1 MENDPSWYTQRNKK
15 DGSRSRETNMAWY
28 DRLLGRAPIVD
39 EEKLNPAQYVISR
52 NEGMTID
59 SREVVTNYRNAYEQ
73 LEIVNRAVNMIVDD
87 VSEIPFAIG
96 EKIVGTTNVLKNI
109 RRSKVD
115 LLINKEP
122 NPFQDVSA
130 FKRNLII
137 DLLIDGNIFIYFDG
151 AHLYHLPADK
161 VRIYTDDKTYV
172 ERYSYDNS
180 IDYSPDEI
188 IHIKENS
195 FNSIYRGTPRLKPA
209 FRTMQLLGSM
219 RDFQDNFFKNGA
231 VPGLVLKSPNTL
243 SEKIK
248 ERMLQAWVARY
259 NPKSGGR
266 RPLFLD
272 GGLEVENLTEINF
285 KELDFQEGIKSN
297 ERIILEAMGI
307 PSILMDGG
315 NNANIRPNHRLY
327 YLETILPIVK
337 KVSCALER
345 FFGFSMSE
353 DVTGIP
359 ALQPE
364 LRDQAAYYAT
374 LVNTGIL
381 SANEAREALGKEPV
395 DGFDEPRVPANIA
408 GSATNPEQG
417 GRPTEAAPSEEE

>member
-1 MENDPSWYTQRNKK
+1 
-15 DGSRSRETNMAWY
+15 MAWY
-28 DRLLGRAPIVD
+28 DRFLGIER

-52 NEGMTID
+52 DEGMTID
-59 SREVVTNYRNAYEQ
+59 SREVITNYRNAYEQ

-87 VSEIPFAIG
+87 SAEIPFQIG
-96 EKIVGTTNVLKNI
+96 EQIQGINNIVKNI
-109 RRSKVD
+109 RKSRVNI
-115 LLINKEP
+115 LINKEP
-122 NPFQDVSA
+122 NPFQDIST
-130 FKRNLII
+130 FKRNLVI
-137 DLLIDGNIFIYFDG
+137 DLLLDGNIFIYFDG
-151 AHLYHLPADK
+151 AHLYHLPADR
-161 VRIYTDDKTYV
+161 VTIYSDTDTYV
-172 ERYSYDNS
+172 DKYSFDNT
-180 IDYSPDEI
+180 IDYSPREI

-195 FNSIYRGTPRLKPA
+195 FNSIYRGVPRLKPA
-209 FRTMQLLGSM
+209 YRTMQLLGSM
-219 RDFQDNFFKNGA
+219 RNFQDNFFKNGA

-259 NPKSGGR
+259 NPQSGGR

-272 GGLEVENLTEINF
+272 GGLEVENLTEVNF

-307 PSILMDGG
+307 PPILMDGG

-327 YLETILPIVK
+327 YLETVLPIVRK
-337 KVSCALER
+337 IGHAVER
-345 FFGFSMSE
+345 FFGFELSE

-374 LVNTGIL
+374 LVNTGIM
-381 SANEAREALGKEPV
+381 SPNEAREALGKEPV

-408 GSATNPEQG
+408 GSAANPEEG

>member
-1 MENDPSWYTQRNKK
+1 
-15 DGSRSRETNMAWY
+15 MAWY
-28 DRLLGRAPIVD
+28 DRFLGGNS
-39 EEKLNPAQYVISR
+39 EEKLNPSQYVISR
-52 NEGMTID
+52 NEGMTVD
-59 SREVVTNYRNAYEQ
+59 SREIVTNYRNAYEQ

-87 VSEIPFAIG
+87 VAEIPFAVG
-96 EKIVGTTNVLKNI
+96 EKVLGTTNVVKNI

-115 LLINKEP
+115 LLLNKEP
-122 NPFQDVSA
+122 NPFQDVST

-151 AHLYHLPADK
+151 AHMYHLPADK
-161 VRIYTDDKTYV
+161 ITIHTDDKTYI
-172 ERYSYDNS
+172 ERFSYDNS
-180 IDYSPDEI
+180 IDYSPNEI

-195 FNSIYRGTPRLKPA
+195 FNSIYRGVPRLKPA
-209 FRTMQLLGSM
+209 YRTMQLLSSM
-219 RDFQDNFFKNGA
+219 RNFQDNFFKNGA

-243 SEKIK
+243 SEKVK
-248 ERMLQAWVARY
+248 ERMMRAWSIRY
-259 NPKSGGR
+259 NPTTGGK
-266 RPLFLD
+266 RPLILD
-272 GGLEVENLTEINF
+272 GGLEVDALSKINF
-285 KELDFQEGIKSN
+285 KELDFAESIKSN

-307 PSILMDGG
+307 PPILMDGG

-327 YLETILPIVK
+327 YLETVLPVVK
-337 KVSCALER
+337 KLGYALER
-345 FFGFSMSE
+345 FFGFSLNE

-408 GSATNPEQG
+408 GSAVNPEQG
-417 GRPTEAAPSEEE
+417 GRPQEAAPSEEE

>member
-1 MENDPSWYTQRNKK
+1 
-15 DGSRSRETNMAWY
+15 MAWY
-28 DRLLGRAPIVD
+28 DRFLGRNS
-39 EEKLNPAQYVISR
+39 EEKLNPAQYVVSR
-52 NEGMTID
+52 NEGMTVE

-87 VSEIPFAIG
+87 VAEIPFAVG
-96 EKIVGTTNVLKNI
+96 EKVLGATNIVKNI
-109 RRSKVD
+109 RKSKVD
-115 LLINKEP
+115 LLLNKEP

-161 VRIYTDDKTYV
+161 VTIHTDDKTYIK
-172 ERYSYDNS
+172 RFSYDNS
-180 IDYSPDEI
+180 IDYSPSEI

-195 FNSIYRGTPRLKPA
+195 FNSIYRGVPRLKPA

-307 PSILMDGG
+307 PPILLDGG

-327 YLETILPIVK
+327 YLETVLPIVK
-337 KVSCALER
+337 KLNYALER
-345 FFGFSMSE
+345 FFGYSLAE

-408 GSATNPEQG
+408 GSAANPEQG
-417 GRPTEAAPSEEE
+417 GRPEEAAPSEEE

>member
-1 MENDPSWYTQRNKK
+1 
-15 DGSRSRETNMAWY
+15 MAWY
-28 DRLLGRAPIVD
+28 DRFLGRD
-39 EEKLNPAQYVISR
+39 SEDKLNPSQYVISR
-52 NEGMTID
+52 NEGMTVE

-87 VSEIPFAIG
+87 VAEIPFAVG
-96 EKIVGTTNVLKNI
+96 EKVLGATNIVKNI
-109 RRSKVD
+109 RKSKVD
-115 LLINKEP
+115 LLLNKEP
-122 NPFQDVSA
+122 NPFQDVSS

-161 VRIYTDDKTYV
+161 VTIYTDDKTYI
-172 ERYSYDNS
+172 ERFSYDNS
-180 IDYSPDEI
+180 IDYSPSEI

-195 FNSIYRGTPRLKPA
+195 FNSIYRGVPRLKPA

-307 PSILMDGG
+307 PPILLDGG

-337 KVSCALER
+337 KLGYALER
-345 FFGFSMSE
+345 FFGFSLAE

-381 SANEAREALGKEPV
+381 SANEAREAIGKEPV
-395 DGFDEPRVPANIA
+395 EGFDEPRVPANIA
-408 GSATNPEQG
+408 GSAVSPEQG
-417 GRPTEAAPSEEE
+417 GRPQEAAPSEEE

>member
-1 MENDPSWYTQRNKK
+1 
-15 DGSRSRETNMAWY
+15 MAWY
-28 DRLLGRAPIVD
+28 DRLLGRTPEI

-52 NEGMTID
+52 NEGLTID
-59 SREVVTNYRNAYEQ
+59 SREIVTNYTNAYEQ

-87 VSEIPFAIG
+87 VAEIPFTLG
-96 EKIVGTTNVLKNI
+96 NQTPGVNNIVKNI
-109 RRSKVD
+109 RKSKVD
-115 LLINKEP
+115 ILINREP
-122 NPFQDVSA
+122 NPFQDINS

-137 DLLIDGNIFIYFDG
+137 DLMLDGNIFIYFDG
-151 AHLYHLPADK
+151 AHLYHLPANK
-161 VRIYTDDKTYV
+161 VRIESDENTYIAKYTY
-172 ERYSYDNS
+172 ENS
-180 IDYSPDEI
+180 IDYSPNEI

-195 FNSIYRGTPRLKPA
+195 FNSIYRGVPRLKPA
-209 FRTMQLLGSM
+209 FRTMQLLSSM
-219 RDFQDNFFKNGA
+219 RNFQDNFFKNGA

-259 NPKSGGR
+259 NPQSGGR

-285 KELDFQEGIKSN
+285 KDLDFQEGIKSN

-307 PSILMDGG
+307 PPILLDGG

-327 YLETILPIVK
+327 YLETILPIVRK
-337 KVSCALER
+337 LGYALER
-345 FFGFSMSE
+345 YFGFSVSE

-374 LVNTGIL
+374 LVNTGIM
-381 SANEAREALGKEPV
+381 SPNEAREALGKDPV
-395 DGFDEPRVPANIA
+395 AGFDEPRVPANIA
-408 GSATNPEQG
+408 GSAANPEEG
-417 GRPTEAAPSEEE
+417 GRPQEAAPSEEE